1 MEEQLKILLIEDNVS
16 DAGLL
21 ERELKKANMNYSLRV
36 VDNKD
41 LFVKELYSFKPEVVL
56 SDHSLPSFNSLEA
69 LKIARGL
76 RPDIPFILVTGA
88 VSEEFAVECM
98 KAGADDY
105 ILKNSLIRLPSSI
118 LSVFSKKSIKREK
131 EIIESLHNGLQVAY
145 KEIKEKNNNITD
157 SINYAKLIQEAMLPE
172 KGVLAKIFSQS
183 FILNKPKDIVS
194 GDFYWFTE
202 YDNKLLI
209 AVADCTGH
217 GVPGALLSMIG
228 YNLLSEIVNI
238 KGITQPAE
246 ILKILNE
253 GVRRILKQDSK
264 ENQTRDGMDVALCS
278 IDRKNQKLIFA
289 GANRPLFFFRND
301 ELEFTKGNSYGIGG
315 IQSELVREYTNH
327 EFSFSIGDVIYMYT
341 DGFVDQFGGKDNKKI
356 MRGNFVNLL
365 TSIQYYDLPEQEE
378 ILNRWLNEWKGD
390 LEQTDDILLIGI
402 KL

>member
-1 MEEQLKILLIEDNVS
+1 MEEQLKILLIEDNAF
-16 DAGLL
+16 DASLL
-21 ERELKKANMNYSLRV
+21 QRELKKANMNHSLRI
-36 VDNKD
+36 VDNKE
-41 LFVKELYSFKPEVVL
+41 LFIKELYNFRPDVVL

-69 LKIARGL
+69 LRIAREL

-105 ILKNSLIRLPSSI
+105 ILKSSLIRLPSSI
-118 LSVFSKKSIKREK
+118 VNVFSKKVIKREK

-145 KEIKEKNNNITD
+145 KEIKEKNISITD

-202 YDNKLLI
+202 YENKLLI

-238 KGITQPAE
+238 KGVTQPAE

-264 ENQTRDGMDVALCS
+264 ENHTRDGMDVALCS

-289 GANRPLFFFRND
+289 GANRPLFCFRND
-301 ELEFTKGNSYGIGG
+301 GLEFTKGNSYGIGG
-315 IQSELVREYTNH
+315 IQSSIGEYTSH
-327 EFSFSIGDVIYMYT
+327 EFSFNVGDVIYMYT
-341 DGFVDQFGGKDNKKI
+341 DGFVDQFGGKGNKKM

-365 TSIQYYDLPEQEE
+365 TSIQYYDLLEQEE
-378 ILNRWLNEWKGD
+378 LLNQWLKDWQGD